1 MNHKLE
7 HGDMNWIIPKKILA
21 LSSPTEVKEEG
32 LPPKH
37 FIKKFKELNIKAVIR
52 LNEQLYDENVFRKE
66 GINVYDLE
74 FLDGSCPD
82 DVIELPI

>member
-52 LNEQLYDENVFRKE
+52 LNE
-66 GINVYDLE
+66 
-74 FLDGSCPD
+74 
-82 DVIELPI
+82 